1 MLSIV
6 VPVFNE
12 HASLGE
18 LVRRITSVAER
29 HHYDVEIWMVDDGS
43 NDGSWTCIRELAAA
57 NHTGQAGQAVT
68 VRGLK
73 LRRNFGKAAA
83 LAAGFDHASGQRLI
97 TMDADLQDDPEEIPA
112 LLGKLEEGFDVVTG
126 WKQVRHDPWHKV
138 GPSRI
143 FNRLISSLTG
153 VKLHDHN
160 CGLKAYRREVLD
172 EVKLYG
178 EMHRFVPV
186 LAAARG
192 FRVTEIPV
200 RHQPRIHG
208 VSKYGFERFIKGL
221 LDLFTVYFLT
231 GFRNRP
237 QHLLGSLGLAALA
250 LGGLGLSVLTC
261 LWALSRLSD
270 TWPDVH
276 LHERAIFYYC
286 IVALLLGAQLLS
298 VGFIAEMITAQNRIH
313 SRPYSLADRTPTT
326 DRTEPLSTHS
336 GAHRDVAF
344 PAQDDRQA

>member
-6 VPVFNE
+6 VPVYNE
-12 HASLGE
+12 EESLAE
-18 LVRRITSVAER
+18 LARSIFQVAER
-29 HHYDVEIWMVDDGS
+29 EHYAVEILMVDDGS
-43 NDGSWTCIRELAAA
+43 RDGSWNKIAELSKTDARI
-57 NHTGQAGQAVT
+57 Q
-68 VRGLK
+68 GLR

-83 LAAGFDHASGQRLI
+83 LAAGFDHAHGDRII
-97 TMDADLQDDPEEIPA
+97 TLDADLQDDPAEIPN
-112 LLGKLEEGFDVVTG
+112 LLAKIDEGFDVVTG

-138 GPSRI
+138 LPSRV

-153 VKLHDHN
+153 VELHDHN

-192 FRVTEIPV
+192 FKVSEIAV
-200 RHQPRIHG
+200 QHRPRKHG

-237 QHLLGSLGLAALA
+237 QHLLGSLGLSALA
-250 LGGLGLSVLTC
+250 FGSISLFILTI
-261 LWALSRLSD
+261 LWAASRMFEGWED
-270 TWPDVH
+270 IH
-276 LHERAIFYYC
+276 LHQRAIFYYS
-286 IVALLLGAQLLS
+286 IVALIAGIQL
-298 VGFIAEMITAQNRIH
+298 VTTGFVAELITAQNRPNA
-313 SRPYSLADRTPTT
+313 RPYSLAQSTSVGGK
-326 DRTEPLSTHS
+326 LSSPSTVHDS
-336 GAHRDVAF
+336 ASEA
-344 PAQDDRQA
+344 

>member
-6 VPVFNE
+6 VPVYNE
-12 HASLGE
+12 RESLGE
-18 LVRRITSVAER
+18 LVRRIESVTQRQNYE
-29 HHYDVEIWMVDDGS
+29 VEVYLVDDGS
-43 NDGSWTCIRELAAA
+43 SDGSWQRIVELASQSSSTP
-57 NHTGQAGQAVT
+57 HCV

-83 LAAGFDHASGQRLI
+83 LAAGFDHARGERVI

-112 LLGKLEEGFDVVTG
+112 LLAKLDEGFDVVTG
-126 WKQVRHDPWHKV
+126 WKQKRHDPWHKV
-138 GPSRI
+138 GPSRV
-143 FNRLISSLTG
+143 FNRMISWLTG

-160 CGLKAYRREVLD
+160 CGLKAYRHEVLD

-192 FRVTEIPV
+192 FRVSEIAV
-200 RHQPRIHG
+200 RHQPRLHG

-237 QHLLGSLGLAALA
+237 QHLLGTLGLASLAFGAIGLCALT
-250 LGGLGLSVLTC
+250 VV
-261 LWALSRLSD
+261 WALSRVSES
-270 TWPDVH
+270 WPDVH

-298 VGFIAEMITAQNRIH
+298 VGFIAELITAQNRPH
-313 SRPYSLADRTPTT
+313 TRPYSLAEVTAAERASNRANNLT
-326 DRTEPLSTHS
+326 SN
-336 GAHRDVAF
+336 VASD
-344 PAQDDRQA
+344 PRGQAS